1 MAPSRESQRRDCMP
15 HSPFVCKKIYMY
27 KKFIWYCYCSLQ
39 INILIIHVAT
49 NQLIGGTQLNSK
61 RPAKKLQSHQE
72 GEHPGTRLQGTSH
85 RHRWR
90 PPSSLRSWPPHLS
103 PRPKLPWGFMIETQ
117 KLHRSREWKPN
128 RSNQGRH
135 CSKVLG
141 AVTFPVDDPFLLIRP
156 GHITC
161 MAMIFFWW
169 GSGLTW
175 LMCVLSFKDQRLRLC
190 QEVFDTIMDA

>member
-1 MAPSRESQRRDCMP
+1 MQWCRSWLPQEKAKEGTACHIP
-15 HSPFVCKKIYMY
+15 HLFVKKYTCTRNLFDIVTVLYRY
-27 KKFIWYCYCSLQ
+27 
-39 INILIIHVAT
+39 ILIIHVAT

-161 MAMIFFWW
+161 MAMIFFD
-169 GSGLTW
+169 GA
-175 LMCVLSFKDQRLRLC
+175 V
-190 QEVFDTIMDA
+190 V